1 MSNCA
6 NIINRLFREVCILK
20 ELNAKI
26 YLMTDILEL
35 NQDIFLGLDELAYL
49 VPDNA
54 STFSLGGIPVSVS
67 INGGAPTASLLLK
80 NIPTNLDAIVT
91 STKGLA
97 AYGVKTGTGFFDFTK
112 TLPINVLQVDPAILK
127 TIPQDVVVAALK
139 ACATSTDT
147 NTLYKSAYEALLSF
161 LSSYGIKNISVAQA
175 ACIYQFFI
183 NIPKEVTTLDLEVHA
198 DNAEEVNFETQ
209 AENAESG
216 EGNLEAID
224 ANAPFE
230 PFAPFEPAGPF
241 EPSDIKAP
249 AIYVRQI
256 QDSTTSESISNN
268 EAIELK
274 LRALLEATETSEQTE

>member
-1 MSNCA
+1 
-6 NIINRLFREVCILK
+6 
-20 ELNAKI
+20 
-26 YLMTDILEL
+26 
-35 NQDIFLGLDELAYL
+35 
-49 VPDNA
+49 
-54 STFSLGGIPVSVS
+54 
-67 INGGAPTASLLLK
+67 LLK

-97 AYGVKTGTGFFDFTK
+97 AYGIKTGTGFFEFTK

-183 NIPKEVTTLDLEVHA
+183 NIPKEVSALDLEVHA

-216 EGNLEAID
+216 EGNLKAID

-230 PFAPFEPAGPF
+230 PFEPAGPF